1 MNLTTILLLTT
12 LSATAQV
19 TLTPMQVRKTIALLD
34 DRNRLAD
41 ELSDTQAEL
50 TTWQAAF
57 TTSEQLRIAA
67 EADKTDL
74 SGLLDIETTRAEAFD
89 AILSRANRKA
99 VRRARLAYV
108 LGALVVVETV
118 AIGVAISVR

>member
-1 MNLTTILLLTT
+1 MNLTTLLLLTT

-19 TLTPMQVRKTIALLD
+19 TLTPMQVRKTIELLD
-34 DRNRLAD
+34 DRNRIAD

-67 EADKTDL
+67 EADKADL
-74 SGLLDIETTRAEAFD
+74 NGLLDIERTRAQAFD
-89 AILSRANRKA
+89 AILFRANRKA

-118 AIGVAISVR
+118 AIGVAISLR

>member
-1 MNLTTILLLTT
+1 MNLTTLLLLTT

-34 DRNRLAD
+34 DRNRLED

-50 TTWQAAF
+50 STWQAAF

-67 EADKTDL
+67 EADKADL
-74 SGLLDIETTRAEAFD
+74 NGLLDMERTRAEAFD
-89 AILSRANRKA
+89 AILLRANRKA

-118 AIGVAISVR
+118 VIGVAISVR

>member
-1 MNLTTILLLTT
+1 MNLTTLLLLTT

-19 TLTPMQVRKTIALLD
+19 TLTPLQVRKTIALLD

-50 TTWQAAF
+50 STWQAAF
-57 TTSEQLRIAA
+57 AASEQLRIAA

-74 SGLLDIETTRAEAFD
+74 TRLLDIERTRAEAFD
-89 AILSRANRKA
+89 AILFRANRKA

-118 AIGVAISVR
+118 AIGVAISLR

>member
-1 MNLTTILLLTT
+1 MNLTTLLLLTT

-19 TLTPMQVRKTIALLD
+19 TLTPLQVRKTIALLD

-50 TTWQAAF
+50 STWQAAF
-57 TTSEQLRIAA
+57 AASEQLRIAA

-74 SGLLDIETTRAEAFD
+74 TRLLDIERTRAEAFD
-89 AILSRANRKA
+89 AILFRANRKA

-118 AIGVAISVR
+118 AIAVAISLR

>member
-1 MNLTTILLLTT
+1 MTLTTLLLLTT

-50 TTWQAAF
+50 STWQAAF
-57 TTSEQLRIAA
+57 NTSEQLRMAA
-67 EADKTDL
+67 EADKADL
-74 SGLLDIETTRAEAFD
+74 RGLLDIETTRAQAFD

-118 AIGVAISVR
+118 AIGVAISLR

>member
-1 MNLTTILLLTT
+1 MNLTSLLLLTT

-34 DRNRLAD
+34 DRNRLED

-50 TTWQAAF
+50 STWQAAF

-67 EADKTDL
+67 EADKADL
-74 SGLLDIETTRAEAFD
+74 NGLLDMERTRAEAFD
-89 AILSRANRKA
+89 AILLRANRKA

-118 AIGVAISVR
+118 VIGVAISVR

>member
-1 MNLTTILLLTT
+1 MNLTTLLLLTT

-50 TTWQAAF
+50 STWQAAF
-57 TTSEQLRIAA
+57 NTSEQLRMAA

-74 SGLLDIETTRAEAFD
+74 NGLLDIETTRAEAFD
-89 AILSRANRKA
+89 KILSRANRKS

-118 AIGVAISVR
+118 AIGVAIAVK

>member
-1 MNLTTILLLTT
+1 MTLTTLLLLTT

-50 TTWQAAF
+50 STWQAAF
-57 TTSEQLRIAA
+57 NTSEQLRMAA
-67 EADKTDL
+67 EADKADL
-74 SGLLDIETTRAEAFD
+74 RGLLDIETTRAQAFD

>member
-1 MNLTTILLLTT
+1 MNLTTLLLLTT

-50 TTWQAAF
+50 STWQAAF
-57 TTSEQLRIAA
+57 ATSEQLRIAA
-67 EADKTDL
+67 EADKADL

-118 AIGVAISVR
+118 AIAVAISLR

>member
-1 MNLTTILLLTT
+1 MTLTTLLLLTT

-50 TTWQAAF
+50 STWQAAF
-57 TTSEQLRIAA
+57 NTSEQLRMAA
-67 EADKTDL
+67 EADKADL
-74 SGLLDIETTRAEAFD
+74 RGLLDIETTRAQAFD

-118 AIGVAISVR
+118 AIAVAISLR

>member
-1 MNLTTILLLTT
+1 MNLTTLLLLTT

-50 TTWQAAF
+50 STWQAAF
-57 TTSEQLRIAA
+57 NTSEQLRIAA
-67 EADKTDL
+67 EADNADL

>member
-1 MNLTTILLLTT
+1 MNLTTLLLLTT

-19 TLTPMQVRKTIALLD
+19 TLTPMQVRKAIALLD

-74 SGLLDIETTRAEAFD
+74 SGLLDIETTRAQAFD

-118 AIGVAISVR
+118 AIAVAISLR

>member
-1 MNLTTILLLTT
+1 
-12 LSATAQV
+12 
-19 TLTPMQVRKTIALLD
+19 MQVRKTIALLD

-50 TTWQAAF
+50 STWQAAF
-57 TTSEQLRIAA
+57 AASEQLRIAA
-67 EADKTDL
+67 EADKADL

-118 AIGVAISVR
+118 AIGVAISLR

>member
-1 MNLTTILLLTT
+1 MNLTTLLLLTT

-57 TTSEQLRIAA
+57 ATSEQLRIAA

-89 AILSRANRKA
+89 AILLRANRKA

-118 AIGVAISVR
+118 AIAVAISLR

>member
-19 TLTPMQVRKTIALLD
+19 TLTPLQVRKTIELLD
-34 DRNRLAD
+34 DRNRIAD

-50 TTWQAAF
+50 STWQAAF
-57 TTSEQLRIAA
+57 NTSEQLRIAA
-67 EADKTDL
+67 EADNADL

>member
-1 MNLTTILLLTT
+1 MNLTTLLLLTT

-74 SGLLDIETTRAEAFD
+74 SGLLDIETTRAQAFD

-118 AIGVAISVR
+118 AIAVAISLR